1 MVPSFHGDDLQSA
14 HQVNSKYPM
23 IIPFDETITL
33 LQGDCLAILP
43 TLSSQSFNCCITS
56 PPYFNLRNYAT
67 AGQLGQEATPEEY
80 IGNMVTVFR
89 EVKRLLRDDGTLWLN
104 IGDCYRDKNRLLI
117 PARLALALQ
126 ADGWLLRDEIIW
138 HKPRTTPAPVKDR
151 TVAAHEYIYMF
162 AKSPNYY
169 YDYLAIE
176 EPAKYAGDVKDF
188 TAGTQKNVGNVSK
201 APGSVA
207 RRIVVRDT
215 RRKRSVWSISPAPSR
230 AMHFACF
237 PPDLITPCILAGCPM
252 DGAVLDPFG
261 GSGTTG
267 LVSRKLGR
275 YATLIELNPDYIS
288 IAKDR
293 L

>member
-1 MVPSFHGDDLQSA
+1 
-14 HQVNSKYPM
+14 M
-23 IIPFDETITL
+23 IIPNDYPIQIDSTITL
-33 LQGDCLAILP
+33 LHGDCLTVLP
-43 TLSSQSFNCCITS
+43 TLPAQSFNCCITS

-80 IGNMVTVFR
+80 IRNVVMVFR
-89 EVKRLLRDDGTLWLN
+89 EVKRLIRDDGTLWLN
-104 IGDCYRDKNRLLI
+104 IGDCYRAKDRLLI
-117 PARLALALQ
+117 PARVALALQ

-162 AKSPNYY
+162 AKSSTYY
-169 YDYLAIE
+169 YDYLSIE
-176 EPAKYAGDVKDF
+176 EPSKYAGDVKDY

-207 RRIVVRDT
+207 RKIVVRDT
-215 RRKRSVWSISPAPSR
+215 RRKRSVWSISPQPSR
-230 AMHFACF
+230 TMHFACF
-237 PPDLITPCILAGCPM
+237 PADLITPCILAGCPP
-252 DGAVLDPFG
+252 DGTILDPFG

-267 LVSRKLGR
+267 LVARKHGR
-275 YATLIELNPDYIS
+275 RATLIEINQDSIS
-288 IAKDR
+288 IARNR